1 MLMLL
6 NTVVGVC
13 SSESDEEAF
22 VSRFIMNLEI
32 IIFQMSLR
40 LFFIESRLLLLL
52 KKYLYYHRAWADF
65 PQICQLSIITCSV
78 L

>member
-32 IIFQMSLR
+32 LIFQMSLR

-52 KKYLYYHRAWADF
+52 KKYFTY
-65 PQICQLSIITCSV
+65 IITVHGQIFLKYVSY
-78 L
+78 LS

>member
-32 IIFQMSLR
+32 IIFQMFKDYFL
-40 LFFIESRLLLLL
+40 
-52 KKYLYYHRAWADF
+52 
-65 PQICQLSIITCSV
+65 
-78 L
+78 